1 MWRKGCTL
9 STALTSMLDMCLWA
23 CAGGGDWRVTVYFRC
38 QLAVKPDGWA
48 YINGGLSSPR
58 CMVKPMAVRE
68 GDVQVRRH
76 TRCSSVMQS
85 HRTGRSH
92 TSDRVSQTFC
102 ISCAGDGPRAPT
114 RMLSLNCAKDTVFP
128 RGVVHSGC
136 PLGEKESWPIRLI
149 KSVRCLAAQMD
160 LRSALWALN
169 GPPMG
174 IAPVRDHTLPEACV
188 YVSVSSEKYTR
199 FSRSWWRRWV
209 NLLVVPIPARSR
221 DLLSRWMLHISSFAF
236 HRRFLDNHLTD
247 AVRSDITDWGVT
259 LLN

>member
-1 MWRKGCTL
+1 M
-9 STALTSMLDMCLWA
+9 
-23 CAGGGDWRVTVYFRC
+23 YFRC

-48 YINGGLSSPR
+48 YINGGLPSPR

-76 TRCSSVMQS
+76 TRCSSVMQP

-174 IAPVRDHTLPEACV
+174 MAPVRDHTLPEACV
-188 YVSVSSEKYTR
+188 YVSVNSEPTQPPPVR
-199 FSRSWWRRWV
+199 ISTPERVQELLGGGSRGGCPGEDGGGGRLGRKKMYPSKHT
-209 NLLVVPIPARSR
+209 SK
-221 DLLSRWMLHISSFAF
+221 
-236 HRRFLDNHLTD
+236 
-247 AVRSDITDWGVT
+247 
-259 LLN
+259 